1 MITVFVMLELKN
13 IFKVSHTVSV
23 SCLAVSIDRQD
34 GARDMPG
41 GGDWN
46 KKLKYYLQMN
56 VLSTSH
62 SIPKLFPDRMTLY
75 MGQLIIFLNNQPREK
90 KSLQIQSVTH

>member
-1 MITVFVMLELKN
+1 MLDDHSICNARIKN
-13 IFKVSHTVSV
+13 LFKVSHTVSV

-46 KKLKYYLQMN
+46 KKLK
-56 VLSTSH
+56 
-62 SIPKLFPDRMTLY
+62 
-75 MGQLIIFLNNQPREK
+75 
-90 KSLQIQSVTH
+90 